1 MKTKFLLLFV
11 LLFCILWS
19 VESKE
24 NFLSSIQLNPPR
36 LNMSTC
42 HNVTI
47 TTIEFHLLENH
58 LYILYGSTLIT
69 LPLAFLIVIQLYCCN
84 FEKIF
89 CWTIYDRFSFKR
101 IFLFLTS
108 LTNLIL
114 FSTISYFYQQWIHN
128 LVCCSKFFFFET
140 TLGFYFIFTISE
152 VVILVSSFIIWLYL
166 SILCFYGCCKK
177 ETIAVKSKSTIC
189 VDYSIIVG
197 LFYSMLNFS
206 TFQIGVYL
214 LFTFYQDGSCR
225 NSNIFT
231 LAILLISNGLI
242 VIAIWVMNIFS
253 CFCCCCF
260 GAKEQLKAS
269 EIENREK
276 ILLMDNTLR
285 NQSQISMKNWGRT
298 ETTQFLID
306 NGFKDYS
313 KEMSIYTMDSLQK
326 HYNLQDS
333 EDIGIKNEFHKHSL
347 ICLLNS
353 LNVSFPHKY
362 CNFIHLKLCKMHA
375 IQTHGICTV

>member
-1 MKTKFLLLFV
+1 MKKEFLLLFL

-19 VESKE
+19 VESKITTSLTTQQ
-24 NFLSSIQLNPPR
+24 NPR

-58 LYILYGSTLIT
+58 LYILYGSSFIT
-69 LPLAFLIVIQLYCCN
+69 LPLALLLVFQLFCCN
-84 FEKIF
+84 FEKFF
-89 CWTIYDRFSFKR
+89 CWNIYETSFKR
-101 IFLFLTS
+101 FFFFLTS

-140 TLGFYFIFTISE
+140 TLGFYFIFSISE
-152 VVILVSSFIIWLYL
+152 VVILVSSFIVWLYL
-166 SILCFYGCCKK
+166 SILCLYGCFKKK
-177 ETIAVKSKSTIC
+177 ESNVKSNSTVC
-189 VDYSIIVG
+189 VDYSFVVG

-214 LFTFYQDGSCR
+214 LFTFYQDDSCR

-231 LAILLISNGLI
+231 LGILLVSSGLI
-242 VIAIWVMNIFS
+242 VIAIWAFNFCC
-253 CFCCCCF
+253 CFCCCFC
-260 GAKEQLKAS
+260 GSKERLKAS
-269 EIENREK
+269 EVENREK
-276 ILLMDNTLR
+276 MRLMDNTLR

-306 NGFKDYS
+306 NGFKDYL
-313 KEMSIYTMDSLQK
+313 KEMSIYTMESLQK
-326 HYNLQDS
+326 HYNVQDS
-333 EDIGIKNEFHKHSL
+333 EDIGIKNEFHKKSL
-347 ICLLNS
+347 VYLLNS

-362 CNFIHLKLCKMHA
+362 CKSRFI
-375 IQTHGICTV
+375 